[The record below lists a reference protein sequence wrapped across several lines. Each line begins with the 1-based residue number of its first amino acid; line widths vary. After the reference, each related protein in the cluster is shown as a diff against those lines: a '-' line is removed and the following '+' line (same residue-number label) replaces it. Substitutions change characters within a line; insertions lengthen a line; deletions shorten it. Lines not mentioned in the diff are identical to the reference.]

1 MKTKHWAFILIAL
14 LVFAPF
20 STWIDLSISNVFYRD
35 GFYLQDYPFFTF
47 FHQYGEWPALIVG
60 GLALISFTCSFILS
74 SFRSTRQISLY
85 LVLVL
90 VVGALLLVNS
100 TLKNHWG
107 RPRPKQTE
115 NYGGNTP
122 FRPFYSPDFHHNSH
136 KAHDNHKS
144 FPSGHAAMGF
154 YFYALVVI
162 GRKRRQKA
170 LFFSGIALT
179 LLLGGALSLT
189 RIAQGGHYFSDTLF
203 SALIMIAT
211 AEGLSYLIP
220 IPKQDKP

>member
-1 MKTKHWAFILIAL
+1 MKTKHWAFIFLAL

-20 STWIDLSISNVFYRD
+20 STWVDLSITNAFYKE
-35 GFYLQDYPFFTF
+35 GFYLGNAPFFTF
-47 FHQYGEWPALIVG
+47 FYQYGEWPALIVG
-60 GLALISFTCSFILS
+60 GLAFLSFTSSFIFASL
-74 SFRSTRQISLY
+74 RSTRQISLY
-85 LVLVL
+85 LLLVL

-107 RPRPKQTE
+107 RPRPKQSE
-115 NYGGNTP
+115 NYGGNAP
-122 FRPFYSPDFHHNSH
+122 FRPFYSPNSH
-136 KAHDNHKS
+136 QPDYKS

-154 YFYALVVI
+154 YFYTLVVI
-162 GRKRRQKA
+162 GRKRRQKN
-170 LFFSGIALT
+170 LFFSGIVLT
-179 LLLGGALSLT
+179 LLLGTALSLT